1 MDFQTLIF
9 KMKIIEKDRKENA
22 VAVWN
27 FQNKDYSCSA
37 KKFIDWLSNLNESNI
52 KNIEFK
58 GFNFE
63 FKICEEQ
70 AGFYAYYFNCNKM
83 NYKYRAI
90 SNGKIEAKYILEDMT
105 TLKNKLLLRYNLIG
119 RNSYTVFNQYDES
132 SVFKFKYQSGDK
144 DFASLSYENWGVDS
158 HIGILDFFISY
169 YKDKY
174 GNYKF
179 EIESEPGYDFLRVN
193 GLKIENKKLYYFSQ
207 ILEHTVE
214 DGGIS
219 SLIIAENHEYLLLGS
234 PEQIAIELCVDMERE
249 KEKWVNFSEEYGGA
263 NKFLL
268 KLNELQKLAK
278 DN

>member
-9 KMKIIEKDRKENA
+9 KMKIIEKDRKEDA

-27 FQNKDYSCSA
+27 FQNEDYSCSA
-37 KKFIDWLSNLNESNI
+37 KKFIDWLSNLSDANI

-63 FKICEEQ
+63 FQICEEQ
-70 AGFYAYYFNCNKM
+70 AELYAYYFNGNKM
-83 NYKYRAI
+83 NYNFRAI
-90 SNGKIEAKYILEDMT
+90 SNGKIEAKYIFEDMT
-105 TLKNKLLLRYNLIG
+105 TLKNKLLLRYNLID
-119 RNSYTVFNQYDES
+119 RNSYTLFNQYDES

-169 YKDKY
+169 YKDKNY
-174 GNYKF
+174 NYKF

-193 GLKIENKKLYYFSQ
+193 GLKIKNKKIYYFSQ
-207 ILEHTVE
+207 ILEYVAE
-214 DGGIS
+214 NGGIS
-219 SLIIAENHEYLLLGS
+219 SWYTVENHEYLLLGS